1 MKLKKPCELIS
12 PLRCTNKINNINM
25 KPSIF
30 LKSAFFSAL
39 FFFVLTVLSCNCDG
53 SILTAHTWVLEK
65 YGPKGSL
72 LDAIDPATTTPPG
85 LGEVTLLF
93 SNNQVSGKDGC
104 NAYNGQYSLN
114 NCTLGVTGLQ
124 VTLMHCGQPIM
135 AQAGAYS
142 AILKDV
148 KTFRWKNDRLE
159 LCTEDDRILIF
170 RKK

>member
-1 MKLKKPCELIS
+1 
-12 PLRCTNKINNINM
+12 M
-25 KPSIF
+25 KPSFF
-30 LKSAFFSAL
+30 LKTTFFSAL
-39 FFFVLTVLSCNCDG
+39 FLFLITLLSCNCDG

-72 LDAIDPATTTPPG
+72 LDAIDPSTTTPPG

-104 NAYNGQYSLN
+104 NAYNGIYSLN
-114 NCTLGVTGLQ
+114 NCNLSITGLQ
-124 VTLMHCGQPIM
+124 ATLMFCGQPIM

-142 AILKDV
+142 GILKDV
-148 KTFRWKNDRLE
+148 KTFRWKNGRLR
-159 LCTEDDRILIF
+159 LCSADDRVLIF